1 MKLSPEQERLVVNYL
16 DLSKKIAFSI
26 HKTLP
31 QHISVDDLIADG
43 YLGLIDAA
51 SKFDSSY
58 GYKFETYA
66 SFRIRGEILDRL
78 RLADWA
84 PRSLRSK
91 HREIHSA
98 IDYLSTELGYE
109 PTTEEVALLLDWPV
123 EEIQKVL
130 GESSASA
137 ISNIH
142 STVKVDGNTLDLSDI
157 IADPNVEVLD
167 SDYEVLRDKLAIAI
181 DSLSEREKVILSL
194 YYIEDL
200 SLKNIGNLFSF
211 TESRACQIHT
221 SALDSIWSECF
232 PVVDS

>member
-1 MKLSPEQERLVVNYL
+1 MKLSPVQEKLVLENL
-16 DLSKKIAFSI
+16 DLAKKIAYSL

-31 QHISVDDLIADG
+31 QHIMVEDIIADG

-51 SKFDSSY
+51 SKFDASF

-66 SFRIRGEILDRL
+66 SFRIRGEILDQL

-91 HREIHSA
+91 HREIHAA
-98 IDYLSTELGYE
+98 IDSLALELGHDPSHAE
-109 PTTEEVALLLDWPV
+109 VAVLLNWPEEEVKR
-123 EEIQKVL
+123 IL

-142 STVKVDGNTLDLSDI
+142 TSIKVDGGQLDLSDI
-157 IADPNVEVLD
+157 LPDANVDISENEF
-167 SDYEVLRDKLAIAI
+167 EVLRDKLAAAM
-181 DSLSEREKVILSL
+181 DKLTDREKIIIIL
-194 YYIEDL
+194 YYVEEF
-200 SLKNIGNLFSF
+200 SLKNIGNLFEF

-221 SALDSIWSECF
+221 SALNTIWSECF
-232 PVVDS
+232 PP

>member
-1 MKLSPEQERLVVNYL
+1 MELSPEQESLVLNYL
-16 DLSKKIAFSI
+16 DLSRKIAYSV

-31 QHISVDDLIADG
+31 QHISVEDLIADG

-51 SKFDSSY
+51 YRFDSSF

-66 SFRIRGEILDRL
+66 SFRIRGEILDKL

-91 HREIHSA
+91 HREIHAAVDS
-98 IDYLSTELGYE
+98 LSSELGYE
-109 PTTEEVALLLDWPV
+109 PSDTEIAQLLDWPLADV
-123 EEIQKVL
+123 QKVL
-130 GESSASA
+130 GESSVSS

-142 STVKVDGNTLDLSDI
+142 TSVKVDGSQLDLSDI
-157 IADPNVEVLD
+157 IPDINIEITEGEF
-167 SDYEVLRDKLAIAI
+167 EVLRDKLSSAIEN
-181 DSLSEREKVILSL
+181 LSEREKIIIAL

-200 SLKNIGNLFSF
+200 SLKNIGDLFKF

-221 SALDSIWSECF
+221 SALDSIWAECF
-232 PVVDS
+232 PS